1 LTSRST
7 LISDPQ
13 TALAMMFALDQP
25 LASTTMIDGG
35 HFIDADP
42 ECFQVL
48 LNWLTYRKVLLP
60 RNLTPQSVAA
70 VAEVYGM
77 TDLCIE
83 LERLDPLENTKKVLS
98 TLEEADFSESLLTG
112 SKWGIGWD
120 NKFRIPR
127 LTQNI
132 NDELVCADTSLD
144 IPLWISQKG
153 LDKKILV
160 LNLHPTEV
168 VTWEMCLCEGS
179 DPSKPQKFPE
189 LLGKFPDRA
198 VLKSSQ
204 TEAKY
209 LGEYHGEFG
218 TVIKGRGIILQECFE
233 KCDTP
238 YHVLCVDKK

>member
-112 SKWGIGWD
+112 RKWGIGWD
-120 NKFRIPR
+120 KKLGIPR

-132 NDELVCADTSLD
+132 KDQLVCADTSLAV
-144 IPLWISQKG
+144 PTPEE
-153 LDKKILV
+153 KILV
-160 LNLHPTEV
+160 LNLHPSEV
-168 VTWEMCLCEGS
+168 VTWEVCLCEGRN
-179 DPSKPQKFPE
+179 PALPPKYTE